1 MGTAHDTRPDF
12 ASTSA
17 LRCSLGLLRLHECV
31 QSRSAGPAPAPNLSN
46 KVVMILYLKL
56 AVFLLP
62 VALPLTL
69 DGTDSGAGSSGTFIT
84 SGTAICN
91 CTAKT
96 ANLTVS
102 HQSSVSVQVGNGVSV
117 TAQTGQSGS
126 ASQDTPPNKCLY
138 LQYNFEC
145 SSGWFGWTCPL
156 TSSSLKQRAV
166 NGDCR

>member
-1 MGTAHDTRPDF
+1 
-12 ASTSA
+12 
-17 LRCSLGLLRLHECV
+17 
-31 QSRSAGPAPAPNLSN
+31 
-46 KVVMILYLKL
+46 MILYLKL

-145 SSGWFGWTCPL
+145 SSGWFGWTCTL